1 MEFGRVVVEHRVVSL
16 TGQAVGGRD
25 YGSPK
30 VYPGL
35 F

>member
-1 MEFGRVVVEHRVVSL
+1 MEPGRVVVERRVVSL

-30 VYPGL
+30 GDPGL